1 MKLVNCS
8 RQLSLELRPGEPC
21 YLVLESPREFRTA
34 VTELDASVKEDTEDW
49 ILSEGEEILEKSS
62 TAEVIFSPWT
72 IEPDGRKIQKALL
85 KRVLQAIGQDEN
97 FRVQKILSELQL
109 LLDEAGEEMGCS
121 FDYEAEDISE
131 IIKECNIHFSK
142 EGDVLADLHQY
153 FRVCAEFL
161 KIKLFILIGMRN
173 YFTNGEIETL
183 SREAGYAG
191 SSLLFLENFSDGT
204 EKNIIL
210 IDRDLCRVV

>member
-1 MKLVNCS
+1 
-8 RQLSLELRPGEPC
+8 
-21 YLVLESPREFRTA
+21 
-34 VTELDASVKEDTEDW
+34 
-49 ILSEGEEILEKSS
+49 
-62 TAEVIFSPWT
+62 
-72 IEPDGRKIQKALL
+72 
-85 KRVLQAIGQDEN
+85 
-97 FRVQKILSELQL
+97 
-109 LLDEAGEEMGCS
+109 MGCS

-142 EGDVLADLHQY
+142 EGDALVDLHQY
-153 FRVCAEFL
+153 FRVCAESL

-173 YFTNGEIETL
+173 YFTNEEIETL